1 MAQGLNMI
9 HGPLAQRAPSAN
21 DVRAELDR
29 ILSEP
34 RFQASERRRAFLR
47 FVVEETLSGR
57 GDRLKGYT
65 VAITVFGR
73 DETFDNQTDP
83 VVRLEARRLRRD
95 LDSYYVD
102 AGSRDAVRISIPKG
116 SYVPHFEWHE
126 VTQPHAVSSEART
139 TNSYEPPAVASS
151 GAPDPIARITRAPA
165 RSLLIVALVATV
177 AAIAAAGWAL
187 MAGQERPVSD
197 GHARGPAVV
206 VLPIRPLSST
216 ANSRYLAD
224 GISQELI
231 RNLMRFPSFRLYTL
245 PISFEKDAS
254 AEPQKVGRNLGVTY
268 VVKGTVSDSAKE
280 IRVAAQLIGAKT
292 GQVLWTETYAEAFT
306 PAALFRVQSDLAGK
320 IATTIGQ
327 PYGIVNNDMKIRLA
341 TPAVS
346 SMQSYV
352 CVLRAYVYRR
362 NFSREQFDP
371 VLRCLEEAV
380 RRDPDYSNAWAM
392 LAWLYVDA
400 GRIGY
405 AGHRNTKDEYAKAL
419 QAASQAVKLQPK
431 NTLALKVL
439 AAVNYYMG
447 RYDESERIM
456 RHALEL
462 NPYDPETLAQLGW
475 RLAARGKFDEGI
487 PILNRA
493 IERTVNPPGWYF
505 HFIAID
511 LYLKGDYEQM
521 LRVAERSAADGSH
534 FSQVLIAIA
543 AAELGNHPV
552 AQNALEKISEYKPL
566 ARDPAAFIRRHRAT
580 DQIVDALMAGLQ
592 KAHRI
597 ASSRP

>member
-1 MAQGLNMI
+1 
-9 HGPLAQRAPSAN
+9 
-21 DVRAELDR
+21 
-29 ILSEP
+29 
-34 RFQASERRRAFLR
+34 
-47 FVVEETLSGR
+47 
-57 GDRLKGYT
+57 
-65 VAITVFGR
+65 
-73 DETFDNQTDP
+73 
-83 VVRLEARRLRRD
+83 
-95 LDSYYVD
+95 
-102 AGSRDAVRISIPKG
+102 
-116 SYVPHFEWHE
+116 
-126 VTQPHAVSSEART
+126 
-139 TNSYEPPAVASS
+139 
-151 GAPDPIARITRAPA
+151 
-165 RSLLIVALVATV
+165 
-177 AAIAAAGWAL
+177 
-187 MAGQERPVSD
+187 
-197 GHARGPAVV
+197 
-206 VLPIRPLSST
+206 
-216 ANSRYLAD
+216 
-224 GISQELI
+224 
-231 RNLMRFPSFRLYTL
+231 
-245 PISFEKDAS
+245 
-254 AEPQKVGRNLGVTY
+254 
-268 VVKGTVSDSAKE
+268 
-280 IRVAAQLIGAKT
+280 
-292 GQVLWTETYAEAFT
+292 
-306 PAALFRVQSDLAGK
+306 
-320 IATTIGQ
+320 
-327 PYGIVNNDMKIRLA
+327 
-341 TPAVS
+341 
-346 SMQSYV
+346 MQSYV

-521 LRVAERSAADGSH
+521 FRVAERSAADGSH

-566 ARDPAAFIRRHRAT
+566 GRDPAAFIRRHGAT
-580 DQIVDALMAGLQ
+580 DRIVDALMAGLQ